1 MAAGLLDIGGV
12 MTDAHLAA
20 GLQTA
25 SIRDNYIALVQRR
38 RLYGGLTLLIF
49 VLLMVTGFNVA
60 DDRNAGGFWEG
71 LHQIGDYP
79 ADVLSEAW
87 EKRADLPALLW
98 EYLPSLIETI
108 NIAAVSTLIGAFA
121 ALVMSFSATRG
132 LAHWPRLI
140 PVFRRTM
147 DFLRAFPEIVIALM
161 LIFVLGGG
169 PVPAMIAIALH
180 TAGAL
185 GKMFSEVAENADLKP
200 VEGLQSTGANWW
212 QTMLLGVLP
221 QVAPNYLSYA
231 LLRFEIN
238 IRASAILG
246 FVGAG
251 GIGYDLR
258 NAMAWGPGRFDEAA
272 AIFILL
278 FSTIVIFDQLS
289 SRYRNRLTEG
299 TGQ

>member
-1 MAAGLLDIGGV
+1 MADTTLTGSTHVGDVKSAYMEQV
-12 MTDAHLAA
+12 K
-20 GLQTA
+20 
-25 SIRDNYIALVQRR
+25 RR
-38 RLYGGLTLLIF
+38 RLYTGLALLVF
-49 VLLMVTGFNVA
+49 VLMMVAGFNVA
-60 DDRNAGGFWEG
+60 DERNAGGFWDG

-87 EKRADLPALLW
+87 EKRADLPKLIAKYFPALV
-98 EYLPSLIETI
+98 ETI
-108 NIAAVSTLIGAFA
+108 NIAAVSTLIGAA
-121 ALVMSFSATRG
+121 AGLVLSVLSTRG
-132 LAHWPRLI
+132 LARWPRLI
-140 PVFRRTM
+140 PLFRRLM
-147 DFLRAFPEIVIALM
+147 DIMRAVPEIVIALV

-169 PVPAMIAIALH
+169 PVPAMIAISIH

-200 VEGLQSTGANWW
+200 VEGLASTGANWSQRIW
-212 QTMLLGVLP
+212 LGVLP

-251 GIGYDLR
+251 GLGYELR
-258 NAMAWGPGRFDEAA
+258 NSMAWGPGRFDEAA

-278 FSTIVIFDQLS
+278 FGTIVFFDQLS

-299 TGQ
+299 QQA

>member
-1 MAAGLLDIGGV
+1 
-12 MTDAHLAA
+12 MTDLSA
-20 GLQTA
+20 GTA
-25 SIRDNYIALVQRR
+25 SSVDTIQSAYMEQVNRR

-49 VLLMVTGFNVA
+49 VLLMVSGFMVA
-60 DDRNAGGFWEG
+60 DDRNAGGFWDG
-71 LHQIGDYP
+71 LAQLGDYP

-87 EKRADLPALLW
+87 EKRADLPALIVKFF
-98 EYLPSLIETI
+98 PALIETI
-108 NIAAVSTLIGAFA
+108 NIAAVSTLLGALA
-121 ALVMSFSATRG
+121 GTVLALLSTRG
-132 LAHWPRLI
+132 LARWPRLI
-140 PVFRRTM
+140 GLFRRIM
-147 DFLRAFPEIVIALM
+147 DIMRAVPEIVIALV

-169 PVPAMIAIALH
+169 PVPAMIAIAIH

-200 VEGLQSTGANWW
+200 VEGLASTGATWA
-212 QTMLLGVLP
+212 QRMLLGVLP
-221 QVAPNYLSYA
+221 QVAPNYLSYT

-251 GIGYDLR
+251 GLGYELR

-272 AIFILL
+272 AIFVLL
-278 FSTIVIFDQLS
+278 FGTIVFFDQVS

-299 TGQ
+299 ERQ

>member
-1 MAAGLLDIGGV
+1 
-12 MTDAHLAA
+12 MTDATLAA
-20 GLQTA
+20 AQERQTVD
-25 SIRDNYIALVQRR
+25 SIQTSYMAQVQRR

-49 VLLMVTGFNVA
+49 VVLMVSGFNVA
-60 DDRNAGGFWEG
+60 DDRNAGGFWDG

-79 ADVLSEAW
+79 AEVLAEAW
-87 EKRADLPALLW
+87 EKRADLPALIVEFFPALV
-98 EYLPSLIETI
+98 ETI
-108 NIAAVSTLIGAFA
+108 NIAAVSTLIGAA
-121 ALVMSFSATRG
+121 AGLILSLLSTRG
-132 LAHWPRLI
+132 LARWPRLI
-140 PVFRRTM
+140 PVFRRSM
-147 DFLRAFPEIVIALM
+147 DIMRAVPEIVIALV

-169 PVPAMIAIALH
+169 PVPAMIAIAIH

-200 VEGLQSTGANWW
+200 VEGLASTGANWSQRMW
-212 QTMLLGVLP
+212 LGVLP

-251 GIGYDLR
+251 GLGYELR

-278 FSTIVIFDQLS
+278 FGTIVFFDQIS

-299 TGQ
+299 QNA

>member
-1 MAAGLLDIGGV
+1 MAE
-12 MTDAHLAA
+12 
-20 GLQTA
+20 TA
-25 SIRDNYIALVQRR
+25 LSGAPQSVDTIQSSYMAQVQRR

-49 VLLMVTGFNVA
+49 VVLMVSGFNIA
-60 DDRNAGGFWEG
+60 DDRNAGGFWDG

-87 EKRADLPALLW
+87 EKRADLPALIAKYFPALV
-98 EYLPSLIETI
+98 ETI
-108 NIAAVSTLIGAFA
+108 NIAAVSTLIGTAGG
-121 ALVMSFSATRG
+121 LILSLLGTRG
-132 LAHWPRLI
+132 LAKWPSLI
-140 PVFRRTM
+140 PLFRRISDIM
-147 DFLRAFPEIVIALM
+147 RAVPEIVIALV

-169 PVPAMIAIALH
+169 PVPAMIAIAIH

-185 GKMFSEVAENADLKP
+185 GKLFSEAAENADLKP
-200 VEGLQSTGANWW
+200 VEGLASTGASWS
-212 QTMLLGVLP
+212 QRMLLGVLP
-221 QVAPNYLSYA
+221 QVAPNYISYT
-231 LLRFEIN
+231 LLRFEIT

-251 GIGYDLR
+251 GLGYALR

-278 FSTIVIFDQLS
+278 FGTIVFFDQVS

-299 TGQ
+299 QGQ